1 MSELEN
7 IFILLDIL
15 SFERK
20 CFIITFHISW
30 KIHIVLKLV
39 LEAERSYFVV
49 LYLRLEIVLNW
60 VMGVIFLPC
69 NKQTNVKSDNVY
81 YNIITM
87 FVFQKFDLHRILALG
102 IMNKHPHNHSYVQ
115 SRILS
120 SSAKICFRI
129 EYFYRKSMINTSYI
143 SNV

>member
-1 MSELEN
+1 M
-7 IFILLDIL
+7 
-15 SFERK
+15 
-20 CFIITFHISW
+20 
-30 KIHIVLKLV
+30 HIVLKLV

-87 FVFQKFDLHRILALG
+87 FVFQKFDLSRILALG
-102 IMNKHPHNHSYVQ
+102 IMNKHPHNHSYV
-115 SRILS
+115 I
-120 SSAKICFRI
+120 FNPG
-129 EYFYRKSMINTSYI
+129 FYHHGLNTI
-143 SNV
+143 